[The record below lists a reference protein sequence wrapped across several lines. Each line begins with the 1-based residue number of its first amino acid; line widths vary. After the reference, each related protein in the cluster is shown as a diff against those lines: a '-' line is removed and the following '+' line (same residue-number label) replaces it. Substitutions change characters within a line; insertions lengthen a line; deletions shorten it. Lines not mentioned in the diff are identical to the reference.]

1 MIGWRLVRRVGF
13 EMTFPRRFLTGTALA
28 SVFSVCLASVP
39 GFAFAQDD
47 KSAAET
53 AAARSLAIDG
63 LKLAQAGNCSEA
75 IDKLERSEKLRHSP
89 IVLGKLGECLVN
101 LGKLVEGTEALRRM
115 LREPLPPEPTPALQ
129 QAYERAQASLDSA
142 KPRLAGLTI
151 NVKAPADAKV
161 SVTVD
166 GEPVP
171 SAVVGVEL
179 PADPGEHVIEA
190 TAPGYLKASTRA
202 RMAPGEK
209 SSVALELERDPN
221 APPPGTEPDGE
232 TATPA
237 ATPAPSARSDSH
249 AREGMSFDSDAVPPE
264 RASNTPA
271 YIAYGVGAVG
281 LGLGI
286 GFGLAAMSAKNDLD
300 CKNDLCPPEE
310 EDRLDS
316 AKLKGTLSTIGFA
329 VGGAGIALGTI
340 LVISNSDSS
349 EASHPRR
356 RGAKAPSLR
365 YRAAIGPGHV
375 KAAIDF

>member
-1 MIGWRLVRRVGF
+1 
-13 EMTFPRRFLTGTALA
+13 MTFPRRFLTGTALA

-39 GFAFAQDD
+39 GFALAQDD
-47 KSAAET
+47 TSAAET

-101 LGKLVEGTEALRRM
+101 LGRLVEGTEALRRM

-129 QAYERAQASLDSA
+129 QAYERAQAALDAS

-151 NVKAPADAKV
+151 KVKAPSDAKV
-161 SVTVD
+161 AVTVD

-171 SAVVGVEL
+171 PAVVGVEL

-209 SSVALELERDPN
+209 SQVSLELERDPN
-221 APPPGTEPDGE
+221 APPPGAEADAEKASP
-232 TATPA
+232 ATDQPPA
-237 ATPAPSARSDSH
+237 SRADSH

-264 RASNTPA
+264 QPSNAPA

-281 LGLGI
+281 LGMGI

-340 LVISNSDSS
+340 LVISNSSSS
-349 EASHPRR
+349 EASQGRH
-356 RGAKAPSLR
+356 RGAKAPAIR
-365 YRAAIGPGHV
+365 YRAAIGPSQI

>member
-1 MIGWRLVRRVGF
+1 
-13 EMTFPRRFLTGTALA
+13 MTFPRRFLTATALA
-28 SVFSVCLASVP
+28 SVFSVCLASAP
-39 GFAFAQDD
+39 GLAFAQDD
-47 KSAAET
+47 KSATET
-53 AAARSLAIDG
+53 AAARSLAIEG

-115 LREPLPPEPTPALQ
+115 LREPLPPDPTPALQ
-129 QAYERAQASLDSA
+129 QAYERAQAALDSA

-151 NVKAPADAKV
+151 NVKAPSDAKV

-171 SAVVGVEL
+171 AAVVGVEL

-202 RMAPGEK
+202 RMSPGEK
-209 SSVALELERDPN
+209 SSVSLELERDPN
-221 APPPGTEPDGE
+221 APPPGAE
-232 TATPA
+232 TDASKAAPAAAQAPA
-237 ATPAPSARSDSH
+237 ATDDSH
-249 AREGMSFDSDAVPPE
+249 TREGMSFDSDAVPHE
-264 RASNTPA
+264 RASNAPA

-281 LGLGI
+281 LGVGI

-329 VGGAGIALGTI
+329 LGGAGIALGTI
-340 LVISNSDSS
+340 LVISNTGSS
-349 EASHPRR
+349 EASQGRH
-356 RGAKAPSLR
+356 RGASAPGLR
-365 YRAAIGPGHV
+365 YRAAIGPGQI